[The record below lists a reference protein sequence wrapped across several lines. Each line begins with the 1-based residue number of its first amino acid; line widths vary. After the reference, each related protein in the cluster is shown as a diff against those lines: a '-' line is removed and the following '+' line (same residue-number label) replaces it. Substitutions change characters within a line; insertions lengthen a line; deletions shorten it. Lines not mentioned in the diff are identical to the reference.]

1 MKSCKKQI
9 LILFLFIIVS
19 AFLMVGVKKIFF
31 ADLNVLEPIKKI
43 MKVEKSIKTNGYVE
57 AVTKAVKTEDNKINK
72 PYSEV
77 EGNNEEDF
85 IIHEDNVNGEYVYS
99 NPPTFE
105 DDGSIIYDGMTI
117 TELTDKLNKSLKS
130 NLTNTGYFYADF
142 TRRTGFDPYL
152 AVAITLEETGCS
164 SSTGCASWAVSR
176 NNWGG
181 MIGCNYET
189 LEKGLEGYFNNLY
202 NGYWSQGLNT
212 PELIASKYNPS
223 NAYNYSQKIRRWM
236 EVVKNKE

>member
-1 MKSCKKQI
+1 MKNSKKPI
-9 LILFLFIIVS
+9 LLLFLFLIICVS
-19 AFLMVGVKKIFF
+19 LMFGVKKIFF
-31 ADLNVLEPIKKI
+31 ADLNILEPIRKI
-43 MKVEKSIKTNGYVE
+43 MNPEKNASLNGYVE
-57 AVTKAVKTEDNKINK
+57 AVTKAVKTEEVKTNK
-72 PYSEV
+72 PYSEIEGTNDEDFTIY
-77 EGNNEEDF
+77 EGNDT
-85 IIHEDNVNGEYVYS
+85 GEYVYS
-99 NPPTFE
+99 TPPTFE

-164 SSTGCASWAVSR
+164 SSAGCASWAVSR

-189 LEKGLEGYFNNLY
+189 LDKGLEGYFNNLY

-212 PELIASKYNPS
+212 PELIAGKYNPS
-223 NAYNYSQKIRRWM
+223 NAYNYAQKIRRWM
-236 EVVKNKE
+236 EVIKNKE